1 MLADPSS
8 STANESIVLLAD
20 VSLKVGQTSILN
32 NVNASIHSG
41 EFIGIFGPNGSGKT
55 TLVRALLGLTPCSSG
70 TITLFGEPVTRGSRL
85 IGYMPQVIKTC
96 ETARLSVRAMIM
108 AVQAGE
114 RWGMPYN
121 NSAAV
126 QEVDEVLELV
136 ELRHL
141 AEAPFCQLSGGEK
154 QRVQLAQALLGKPKL
169 LLLDEPLA
177 SLDPY
182 HQQHLVGIISNV
194 KKITGATVI
203 FIAHDINPL
212 LHVMDRVWYLAGGKA
227 ALGTLEEVL
236 SNNVLS
242 NLYNASMHVIRA
254 EGRIFIVNA
263 DSNILENTCCGHSH
277 A

>member
-1 MLADPSS
+1 MITND
-8 STANESIVLLAD
+8 SIILLSE
-20 VSLKVGQTSILN
+20 VSLKVGQNFILN
-32 NVNASIHSG
+32 KVNANIHSG

-55 TLVRALLGLTPCSSG
+55 TLVRALLGLIPCASG
-70 TITLFGEPVTRGSRL
+70 TMTLFGEPVRRGSRL
-85 IGYMPQVIKTC
+85 IGYMPQTTTTGD
-96 ETARLSVRAMIM
+96 TARLSVRAMIM

-114 RWGMPYN
+114 HWGMPWSN
-121 NSAAV
+121 AV
-126 QEVDEVLELV
+126 ARQEVDEVLELV

-141 AEAPFCQLSGGEK
+141 AEAPFYQLSGGEK

-182 HQQHLVGIISNV
+182 HQQQLVNIIARV
-194 KKITGATVI
+194 KKITGATI
-203 FIAHDINPL
+203 LFIAHDLNPL
-212 LHVMDRVWYLAGGKA
+212 LHVIDRVWYLAGGKA

-242 NLYNASMHVIRA
+242 NLYNAAMHVIRA

-263 DSNILENTCCGHSH
+263 DSNVVETTCCHHSH

>member
-1 MLADPSS
+1 MITNDP
-8 STANESIVLLAD
+8 IILLSE
-20 VSLKVGQTSILN
+20 VSLKVGRDSILN
-32 NVNASIHSG
+32 QVNAGIRTG

-55 TLVRALLGLTPCSSG
+55 TLVRALLGLIPIAAG
-70 TITLFGEPVTRGSRL
+70 MMTLFGEPVKRGSRL
-85 IGYMPQVIKTC
+85 IGYMPQAITTC

-114 RWGMPYN
+114 RWGMPWN
-121 NSAAV
+121 KAAAV

-141 AEAPFCQLSGGEK
+141 AEIPFYQLSGGEK
-154 QRVQLAQALLGKPKL
+154 QRVQLAQALLGKPRL
-169 LLLDEPLA
+169 LVLDEPLA

-182 HQQHLVGIISNV
+182 HQQQLVSIIENV
-194 KKITGATVI
+194 KKITGATI
-203 FIAHDINPL
+203 LFIAHDINPL
-212 LHVMDRVWYLAGGKA
+212 LHVIDRIWYLAGGKA
-227 ALGTLEEVL
+227 ALGRLEEVL

-242 NLYNASMHVIRA
+242 HLYNASMHVIRA

-263 DSNILENTCCGHSH
+263 ESNVLENTCCGHSH

>member
-1 MLADPSS
+1 MLLHSS
-8 STANESIVLLAD
+8 SSALDDSMILLSE
-20 VSLKVGQTSILN
+20 VSLKVGQDCILN
-32 NVNASIHSG
+32 KVNANIRSG

-55 TLVRALLGLTPCSSG
+55 TLVRALLGLIPCSAG
-70 TITLFGEPVTRGSRL
+70 TMTLFGEPVRRGSRL
-85 IGYMPQVIKTC
+85 IGYMPQAITTC

-114 RWGMPYN
+114 HWGMPCN
-121 NSAAV
+121 NAAAV
-126 QEVDEVLELV
+126 REVDEVLALV
-136 ELRHL
+136 ELGHL
-141 AEAPFCQLSGGEK
+141 AEVPFYQLSGGEK
-154 QRVQLAQALLGKPKL
+154 QRVQLAQSLLGKPKL

-182 HQQHLVGIISNV
+182 HQQQLVSIIGNV
-194 KKITGATVI
+194 KKITGATI
-203 FIAHDINPL
+203 LFIAHDINPL
-212 LHVMDRVWYLAGGKA
+212 LHVIDRIWYLAGGKA

-242 NLYNASMHVIRA
+242 HLYNAAMHVIRA

-263 DSNILENTCCGHSH
+263 DSNVVETTCCHHSH

>member
-1 MLADPSS
+1 MLVHSPSS
-8 STANESIVLLAD
+8 ALDDSMILLSE
-20 VSLKVGQTSILN
+20 VSLKVGQDSILN
-32 NVNASIHSG
+32 KVNANIRSG

-55 TLVRALLGLTPCSSG
+55 TLVRALLGLIPIAAG
-70 TITLFGEPVTRGSRL
+70 TMTLFGEPVRRGSRL
-85 IGYMPQVIKTC
+85 IGYMPQAITTC
-96 ETARLSVRAMIM
+96 ETAKLSVRAMIM

-114 RWGMPYN
+114 HWGMPFN
-121 NSAAV
+121 NAAAV

-141 AEAPFCQLSGGEK
+141 AEAPFCQLSGGER
-154 QRVQLAQALLGKPKL
+154 QRVQLAQSLLGKPKL

-182 HQQHLVGIISNV
+182 HQQQLVSIIGNV
-194 KKITGATVI
+194 KKITGATI
-203 FIAHDINPL
+203 LFIAHDINPL
-212 LHVMDRVWYLAGGKA
+212 LHVIDRVWYLAGGKA

-242 NLYNASMHVIRA
+242 HLYNASMHVIRA

-263 DSNILENTCCGHSH
+263 DSNVAEMTCCHHSH